1 MTVTEAVN
9 RGSDRDSDR
18 YSDRDSDRDS
28 DSAMSSSW
36 GLTHR
41 HQLQKVED
49 ELETNINAPNC

>member
-1 MTVTEAVN
+1 MTVTEAVK

-18 YSDRDSDRDS
+18 YSDRDS